1 MGVIDSIRKIRVL
14 IWLAFE
20 IEANWTRLPVY
31 LLYISIR
38 PTFTLLLMLFIVIA
52 VRPNPQLGFFIL
64 VGQAFY
70 NIVGSGI
77 MGVAYTLW
85 DDREHYRS
93 LKYVYLTPNNLAF
106 YLIGRGLY
114 KFIEGL
120 IPLSIAFFVGAL
132 IINYPIFSLVP
143 NWLLLITNYLL
154 GMVWII
160 ALGLMVA
167 SFLIFTT
174 DYGWVAV
181 ESIVSSLLLF
191 GNVIFPANLLP
202 YPLNEVAKYLPISYW
217 MDINRYALQGVSF
230 ESVSNELI
238 ILLEMSIAY
247 LIVSLLLLRT
257 CETIARRKGLI
268 DITTAH

>member
-1 MGVIDSIRKIRVL
+1 MGVINSIRRIRALV
-14 IWLAFE
+14 WLAFQ
-20 IEANWTRLPVY
+20 IEANWTRFPIY
-31 LLYISIR
+31 LLYTSIR
-38 PTFTLLLMLFIVIA
+38 PTFTLLLMLFIVVA
-52 VRPNPQLGFFIL
+52 VRPNPQFGFFIL

-85 DDREHYRS
+85 DDREHYRA

-120 IPLSIAFFVGAL
+120 IPLTIAFFVGAL
-132 IINYPIFSLVP
+132 IINYPIFNLVP

-160 ALGLMVA
+160 AFGLIIA

-174 DYGWVAV
+174 NYGWVAV

-191 GNVIFPANLLP
+191 GNVIFPASLLP
-202 YPLNEVAKYLPISYW
+202 YPLDQVAKYLPITHW

-230 ESVSNELI
+230 TSVSNQLI
-238 ILLEMSIAY
+238 ISFEMSITY
-247 LIVSLLLLRT
+247 LIISLILLRI
-257 CETIARRKGLI
+257 CERIARKKGLI